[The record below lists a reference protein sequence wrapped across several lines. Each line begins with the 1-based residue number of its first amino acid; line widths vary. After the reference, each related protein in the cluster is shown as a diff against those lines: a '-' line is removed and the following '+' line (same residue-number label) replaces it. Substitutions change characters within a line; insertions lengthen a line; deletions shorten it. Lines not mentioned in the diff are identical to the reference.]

1 MPPDHQLISGYQTT
15 YGHRTCPFVT
25 NSKCSL
31 KRFLFEPEAHGAH
44 ERVHISSL
52 CTLLHLLF
60 VDRVDKKTFVNLI
73 GAQLLGPALSAG
85 AIYVA
90 SVLESS
96 TDILCIKGNYCPSR
110 YSTTVVT
117 SSNIRLDNSNV
128 VCAPL
133 HLFLLHVFASITVCS
148 LRSVSIRYTSIL
160 KFKKQSNVL
169 NKLLRTFGFCNCW

>member
-117 SSNIRLDNSNV
+117 SVILGWIIV
-128 VCAPL
+128 MLFVL
-133 HLFLLHVFASITVCS
+133 HCTYFCCMFLLLSQ
-148 LRSVSIRYTSIL
+148 SVL
-160 KFKKQSNVL
+160 
-169 NKLLRTFGFCNCW
+169 